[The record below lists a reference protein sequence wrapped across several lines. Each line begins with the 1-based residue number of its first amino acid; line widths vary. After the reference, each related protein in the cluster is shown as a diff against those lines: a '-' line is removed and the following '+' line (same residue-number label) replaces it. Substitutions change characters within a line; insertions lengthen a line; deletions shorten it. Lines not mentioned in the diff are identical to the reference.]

1 MIHLPE
7 IWDILV
13 MKMGT
18 EWISLQEVYAIVKN
32 HHALDDE
39 DYYPESP
46 NSDRPKWKR
55 NIRNVLQYRRKTG
68 EIEWD
73 DFTRKYRLTTISR

>member
-1 MIHLPE
+1 MITLPE

-18 EWISLQEVYAIVKN
+18 QWIPLQEVYGIVKK
-32 HHALDDE
+32 HHVLDDE
-39 DYYPESP
+39 DYYPQSP
-46 NSDRPKWKR
+46 KSNNPKWER
-55 NIRNVLQYRRKTG
+55 NVRNVLQYRRKTG

-73 DFTRKYRLTTISR
+73 YNGKYRLKPISR